1 MDRFQETLV
10 RDVRTDTQTDTRTSM
25 ASPSRRPKSSN
36 KTQSIN
42 KDLMSYDFNFNVLM
56 LSNVLVSKTLS
67 TFEILQVVEK
77 NCFMVSLDI
86 KDAFN

>member
-10 RDVRTDTQTDTRTSM
+10 TDVRTDTQTDTRTSM

>member
-10 RDVRTDTQTDTRTSM
+10 TDVRTDTQTDTRTSM

-86 KDAFN
+86 QDAFN

>member
-10 RDVRTDTQTDTRTSM
+10 TDVRTDTQTDTRTSM

-42 KDLMSYDFNFNVLM
+42 KNLMSYDFNFNVLM

>member
-1 MDRFQETLV
+1 
-10 RDVRTDTQTDTRTSM
+10 
-25 ASPSRRPKSSN
+25 
-36 KTQSIN
+36 
-42 KDLMSYDFNFNVLM
+42 MSYDFNFNVLM

>member
-1 MDRFQETLV
+1 MNRFQETLV
-10 RDVRTDTQTDTRTSM
+10 TDVRTDTQTDTRTSM

-56 LSNVLVSKTLS
+56 LSNVLVSKTMS